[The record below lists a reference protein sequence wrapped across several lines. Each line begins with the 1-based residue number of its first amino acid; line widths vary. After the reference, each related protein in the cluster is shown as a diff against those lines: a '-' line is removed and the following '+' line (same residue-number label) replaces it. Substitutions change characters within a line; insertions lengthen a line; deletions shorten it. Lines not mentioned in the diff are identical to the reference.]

1 MENKEK
7 AVLDAMKKAGK
18 PVKGAEVA
26 EVAEATGIDPK
37 EIGKIIAALKKAGKV
52 TSPKVCY
59 YAPAK

>member
-1 MENKEK
+1 MEKMEK

-26 EVAEATGIDPK
+26 AATGLDPK
-37 EIGKIIAALKKAGKV
+37 EVGKIISGLKKQGKV

-59 YAPAK
+59 YVPA

>member
-1 MENKEK
+1 MENKEQ

-18 PVKGAEVA
+18 PVKGV
-26 EVAEATGIDPK
+26 EVAEATGIDQK
-37 EIGKIIAALKKAGKV
+37 EVGKIIAALKKAGKV

>member
-7 AVLDAMKKAGK
+7 AVLDAMNKAGK

-26 EVAEATGIDPK
+26 VATGIDPK
-37 EIGKIIAALKKAGKV
+37 EVGKIIAALKKAGKV

-59 YAPAK
+59 YVPAK

>member
-1 MENKEK
+1 MEKMEK

-26 EVAEATGIDPK
+26 AATGLDPK
-37 EIGKIIAALKKAGKV
+37 EVGKVIAGLKKQGRV

-59 YAPAK
+59 YVPAK

>member
-7 AVLDAMKKAGK
+7 AVLVAMKKAGK

-26 EVAEATGIDPK
+26 AATGLDQK
-37 EIGKIIAALKKAGKV
+37 EVGKINAALKKASKV
-52 TSPKVCY
+52 TSPKMCY

>member
-1 MENKEK
+1 MENREK

-26 EVAEATGIDPK
+26 EATGIDQK
-37 EIGKIIAALKKAGKV
+37 EVGKIIAALKKAGKV

>member
-18 PVKGAEVA
+18 PVKGSEVA
-26 EVAEATGIDPK
+26 AATGIDQK
-37 EIGKIIAALKKAGKV
+37 EIGKIIATLKKAGKV

-59 YAPAK
+59 YVPAK